1 MNYLNLLAN
10 DNISEYRKERED
22 SRKGRFAVDNKERD
36 MVDFQAISEISDASA
51 AGVGM
56 GYYDDFVS
64 AVDEFL
70 LILVSVC
77 GWLREY
83 KPTLDN
89 W

>member
-10 DNISEYRKERED
+10 DNISEYGKERED
-22 SRKGRFAVDNKERD
+22 SRKGRFAVDDKERD

-51 AGVGM
+51 ASVSV

-70 LILVSVC
+70 LILVSAC

-83 KPTLDN
+83 KPTLDS